1 MNLKNQNIDWTST
14 DFLDVLEEG
23 HDVAWLQNDDDDCFC
38 LGETGCHWSDQWA
51 VTGKHRRDYYWVED
65 IHDVPLNPEESRTCS
80 MVVTRF
86 FAQYRMICRLESH
99 GKPHRGGD
107 IVKALADVIVSEDP
121 EKERPSHWAQRH
133 TLRDWLLRLI
143 DILDRKSNKELFLL
157 SQKDKM
163 GFSWERIE
171 MQARQAYL
179 AVCLDIYRFEQEAAA

>member
-86 FAQYRMICRLESH
+86 FAQYRMIRHLAYCDFPSRD
-99 GKPHRGGD
+99 P
-107 IVKALADVIVSEDP
+107 VKSLVDQIMYRTYEDFH
-121 EKERPSHWAQRH
+121 PSYGECLDNLKH
-133 TLRDWLLRLI
+133 WLLRLI
-143 DILDRKSNKELFLL
+143 YILDNKSDKDLLVL
-157 SQKDKM
+157 SQRECTDYP
-163 GFSWERIE
+163 WEQVE
-171 MQARQAYL
+171 MRARQAYL
-179 AVCLDIYRFEQEAAA
+179 AVCLDIYRSEREAEEI